1 MHSAYKT
8 HFDIPED
15 ITYLSTPGSGL
26 IPNHIKQWRIERD
39 NTFFETDSDLRE
51 QQSEFIKQVKHTIA
65 HFFGTVSS
73 NVFCTSNFSNGFNT
87 LLNGLPKDVRI
98 LLLADDYPSV
108 NFPVISRDFD
118 HAFVEI
124 NENLEKNVIEAIG
137 HYKPDVFILSI
148 VQYITGIKIDLSF
161 IQELKL
167 QYPNLLVIGD
177 GTQFL
182 GTEPFNFDTSGFDA
196 VGCSGYKW
204 LMSGFGNGFMI
215 LNDKIKG
222 FLYTQAQKQ
231 TPSLEKM
238 WEGKTILQLYF
249 EPGHVDTLTQG
260 TLQQS
265 LLFLEKLGLEKVTTY
280 TRELTTLAK
289 SEFEKRGLLS
299 SIAIERQESG
309 NIFNLQID
317 PGQFSILMDNG
328 IKCFPRG
335 KGIRI
340 GFYLYNDIHDLEKL
354 LNVIDFQ
361 LKKTHT
367 L

>member
-8 HFDIPED
+8 YFDIHED

-26 IPNHIKQWRIERD
+26 IPNHIKHWRRERD
-39 NTFFETDSDLRE
+39 NTFFETDTDLRE
-51 QQSEFIKQVKHTIA
+51 QQSEFIKQVKHTIG
-65 HFFGTVSS
+65 HFFGAAAN
-73 NVFCTSNFSNGFNT
+73 NVFCTSNFSIGFNT

-108 NFPVISRDFD
+108 NFPVTSRGFD
-118 HAFVEI
+118 HTFVEV
-124 NENLEKNVIEAIG
+124 NENLEKNIIEAIG

-161 IQELKL
+161 IQGLKM

-182 GTEPFNFDTSGFDA
+182 GTEPFNFDKSGFDA

-204 LMSGFGNGFMI
+204 LMSGFGNGFII
-215 LNDKIKG
+215 LNEKIKK
-222 FLYTQAQKQ
+222 FLYAEAQEQ
-231 TPSLEKM
+231 TPSFEKM

-249 EPGHVDTLTQG
+249 EPGHVDTLAQG

-265 LLFLEKLGLEKVTTY
+265 LLFLEELGLEKVTTY
-280 TRELTTLAK
+280 TREITTLAK
-289 SEFEKRGLLS
+289 LEFEKRGLLS
-299 SIAIERQESG
+299 SSAIGRQEFS
-309 NIFNLQID
+309 NIFNLRID
-317 PGQFSILMDNG
+317 PAQFSILMANG

-340 GFYLYNDIHDLEKL
+340 GFHLYNDTYDLEKL

-361 LKKTHT
+361 LKKTHI